1 MLIFE
6 GFPCAL
12 SIFSRNMC
20 NWSLLSIIPTFRIF
34 KRQIL
39 SFSKQRRYVD
49 LLSIIYTIYYLYVVI
64 VSWADQR
71 TEWWRSPWPRT
82 PGRAASSAL
91 SRGKCFGRESGRRG
105 DPASCLSRW
114 QPWGNTKL
122 QTNAYTH
129 LWLSQLTLK
138 VQTICICIACGADQ
152 TYLGY
157 KEVGEYG
164 DK

>member
-1 MLIFE
+1 MIWLRVCKK
-6 GFPCAL
+6 CAKNFFDF
-12 SIFSRNMC
+12 IRFFNVDIWRI
-20 NWSLLSIIPTFRIF
+20 SLCIKYIF
-34 KRQIL
+34 KKYVQLEPSVYNPYIPYIQKADLIL
-39 SFSKQRRYVD
+39 FKTTYVD

-91 SRGKCFGRESGRRG
+91 SRGRCFGRESGRRG

-122 QTNAYTH
+122 QTNAYT
-129 LWLSQLTLK
+129 QYT
-138 VQTICICIACGADQ
+138 CGSPNWP
-152 TYLGY
+152 
-157 KEVGEYG
+157 
-164 DK
+164 